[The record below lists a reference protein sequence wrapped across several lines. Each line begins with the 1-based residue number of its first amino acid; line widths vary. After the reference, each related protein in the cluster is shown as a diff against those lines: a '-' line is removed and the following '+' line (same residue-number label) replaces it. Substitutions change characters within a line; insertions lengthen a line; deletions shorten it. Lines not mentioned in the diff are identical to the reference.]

1 MNETTEDKSYAEA
14 LRGRR
19 TAAAVLLIVAT
30 VALAGP
36 YLPFN
41 WRDSFLA
48 LMGVG
53 FIVWSALARSPGLLV
68 PGGVLTGIGVG
79 TILRPE
85 FGHGA
90 FLLSMAGGFMLI
102 SALYVP
108 MFGRKGCWW
117 WPFWPAAG
125 LAFAGLLSLAGPD
138 ARAMFRELR
147 PFWPFV
153 LIVVA
158 GWLFVSKPTRKA

>member
-1 MNETTEDKSYAEA
+1 MNETTEDNSYAEA

-19 TAAAVLLIVAT
+19 TAAAVLLIVAA

-36 YLPFN
+36 HVPLN
-41 WRDSFLA
+41 WRDGFLA

-53 FIVWSALARSPGLLV
+53 FIVWSALARSRGLLV

-79 TILRPE
+79 AMLRPE

-90 FLLSMAGGFMLI
+90 FLLSMAGGFLLI
-102 SALYVP
+102 ALLAP
-108 MFGRKGCWW
+108 LLFGRGCRWA
-117 WPFWPAAG
+117 FWPAAG
-125 LAFAGLLSLAGPD
+125 LAFAGLIAMAGPE

-147 PFWPFV
+147 PLWPWL
-153 LIVVA
+153 LIGVA
-158 GWLFVSKPTRKA
+158 VFLLFSEPARKA